1 VKAQHSINIQA
12 IEKLKDLEVEEL
24 ARELIDKR
32 HEKTIYETFGRLPAE
47 SVQLQFTGLS
57 LRQTFIQGLTYLKLC
72 KKIADRQNRS
82 FERQGSSSVVD
93 FGSGWGRITQ
103 LLSLYFDP
111 NRILGCDVMDTAID
125 EAKRNGVR
133 AEFIST
139 EPWPPTRMQNETV
152 DYIFSYSVFSHLS
165 EDNARAWIR
174 EFHRILRPGGL
185 VFITTRHREFFDYLE
200 TLREKT
206 DIPSF
211 ANGAHK
217 AFKDIESA
225 KKNYDQGFFC
235 FDPLGGGGKGL
246 TPVYGEAFI
255 PESYV
260 HEKYGKIFSAVGYED
275 PIPQGLLDQATIWL
289 QK

>member
-1 VKAQHSINIQA
+1 MKTELQSSRQEVERLKSLNV
-12 IEKLKDLEVEEL
+12 EKLADEL
-24 ARELIDKR
+24 VDRR
-32 HEKTIYETFGRLPAE
+32 HEKIIYETFGKLPAE
-47 SVQLQFTGLS
+47 SIQLQFTGLS
-57 LRQTFIQGLTYLKLC
+57 LRQTFIQGLTYLELC
-72 KKIADRQNRS
+72 KKIAGRQKCL
-82 FERQGSSSVVD
+82 FERQGSSSIVD

-139 EPWPPTRMQNETV
+139 EPWPPTRLQNETV

-165 EDNARAWIR
+165 EDNAWAWIR
-174 EFHRILRPGGL
+174 EFHRILRPGGF
-185 VFITTRHREFFDYLE
+185 VFLTTRHRSFFEYLK
-200 TLREKT
+200 TLHQKA

-211 ANGAHK
+211 ANGAYK

-225 KKNYDQGFFC
+225 KRNHDQGFFC
-235 FDPLGGGGKGL
+235 FDALGGGGNGL

-255 PESYV
+255 PKSYV
-260 HEKYGKIFSAVGYED
+260 HEKYGKIFSAVGFED
-275 PIPQGLLDQATIWL
+275 PIPQGLLDQATVWL

>member
-1 VKAQHSINIQA
+1 LKQDSAVSEQILS
-12 IEKLKDLEVEEL
+12 KLDSMNLKGIAELLSRNRAETNLNGIFGNLPNLETQS
-24 ARELIDKR
+24 A
-32 HEKTIYETFGRLPAE
+32 
-47 SVQLQFTGLS
+47 FTGLS
-57 LRQTFIQGLTYLKLC
+57 QEQTFLQALTYLSLC
-72 KKIADRQNRS
+72 KKIVDRRHQLFDVKES
-82 FERQGSSSVVD
+82 GFVVD

-103 LLSLYFDP
+103 LLSLYFNSD
-111 NRILGCDVMDTAID
+111 RILACDVMDSAID

-133 AEFIST
+133 AKYIKT
-139 EPWPPTRMQNETV
+139 EAWPPMGLQNETV

-165 EDNARAWIR
+165 EANAWAWIQ

-200 TLREKT
+200 ALHKKT

-217 AFKDIESA
+217 AFRDIKSA
-225 KKNYDQGFFC
+225 KEKYDQGYFC
-235 FDPLGGGGKGL
+235 FDALGSGGKGL

-255 PESYV
+255 PSHYV
-260 HEKYGKIFSAVGYED
+260 HKKYGQLFSAVGFEE
-275 PIPQGLLDQATIWL
+275 PIPKGLLDQATIWL

>member
-1 VKAQHSINIQA
+1 MNLHGIAELLSRNRAETNLNGILGNLPNLEIQSA
-12 IEKLKDLEVEEL
+12 
-24 ARELIDKR
+24 
-32 HEKTIYETFGRLPAE
+32 
-47 SVQLQFTGLS
+47 FTGLS
-57 LRQTFIQGLTYLKLC
+57 QEQTFLQALTYLNLC
-72 KKIADRQNRS
+72 KKIAVQQHRS

-185 VFITTRHREFFDYLE
+185 VFMTTRHREFFDYLE
-200 TLREKT
+200 ALHKKT
-206 DIPSF
+206 DIASF

>member
-12 IEKLKDLEVEEL
+12 IERLKDLEVEEL

-72 KKIADRQNRS
+72 KKIAERQSNS
-82 FERQGSSSVVD
+82 FENSNVGIVMD

-111 NRILGCDVMDTAID
+111 DRILGCDVMDSAID
-125 EAKRNGVR
+125 EAKRNGVQ
-133 AEFIST
+133 AQFIKT
-139 EPWPPTRMQNETV
+139 EAWPPTGLQNETA

-165 EDNARAWIR
+165 EANAGAWIQ

-185 VFITTRHREFFDYLE
+185 AFLTTRHRSFFEYLKI
-200 TLREKT
+200 LHKKS

-225 KKNYDQGFFC
+225 KKNYDQGSFC
-235 FDPLGGGGKGL
+235 FDALGGGGNGL

-255 PESYV
+255 PPQYV
-260 HEKYGKIFSAVGYED
+260 HDRYGKIFSAVGFED
-275 PIPQGLLDQATIWL
+275 PIPTGLLDQATIWL